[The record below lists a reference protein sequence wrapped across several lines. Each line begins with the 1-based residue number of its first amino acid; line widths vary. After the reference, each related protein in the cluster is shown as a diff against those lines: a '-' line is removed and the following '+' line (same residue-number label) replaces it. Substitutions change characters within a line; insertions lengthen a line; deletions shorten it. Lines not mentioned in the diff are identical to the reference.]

1 MYSPLTF
8 DPVDLLTNQA
18 LTVSDGETPS
28 ATSDPLK
35 VAMMSK
41 LYVYVSN
48 AGESTSVTI
57 DIYGKKNET
66 TNIKAHLATFTLGA
80 ATGAGESLV
89 PYSAGRYIE
98 KDAIPSYIY
107 AVATNSDAA
116 NTASVTISLDRWR

>member
-18 LTVSDGETPS
+18 LTGSGGATSSV
-28 ATSDPLK
+28 TSDPLK

-48 AGESTSVTI
+48 AGTSTSVTV

-80 ATGAGESLV
+80 ATGSGESLV

-107 AVATNSDAA
+107 AVATNSDSANAA
-116 NTASVTISLDRWR
+116 NVSCTIDRWR

>member
-18 LTVSDGETPS
+18 LTGSGGETS
-28 ATSDPLK
+28 SVTSDPMK

-48 AGESTSVTI
+48 AGASTSVTV
-57 DIYGKKNET
+57 DIYGKKNTT

-80 ATGAGESLV
+80 ATGAGEGLV

-107 AVATNSDAA
+107 AVATNSDTA

>member
-18 LTVSDGETPS
+18 LTGSGGATTSV
-28 ATSDPLK
+28 TSDPLK

-80 ATGAGESLV
+80 ATGTGASLV

-98 KDAIPSYIY
+98 SSAIPSFIY
-107 AVATNSDAA
+107 AVATNSDTA
-116 NTASVTISLDRWR
+116 NTASISVTIDRWR